1 MVTGGDLGGSAV
13 KAMSAAGL
21 TDVSF
26 EESEFERPFLRVPT
40 RTGSNLE
47 IQLWLEDG
55 GFPCLRLEALL
66 LPGLDDA
73 GEGSEF
79 VLRVLN
85 GMNRLEGTPWKL
97 WLKGMKVE
105 FEGVLVD
112 DPIGE
117 VWATWSIPAELVSV
131 DDLPGLC
138 RRFSERLGAVEIP
151 GLTEALE
158 TFLP

>member
-1 MVTGGDLGGSAV
+1 MLLSGLSVGGS
-13 KAMSAAGL
+13 GGG
-21 TDVSF
+21 
-26 EESEFERPFLRVPT
+26 
-40 RTGSNLE
+40 GSL
-47 IQLWLEDG
+47 
-55 GFPCLRLEALL
+55 
-66 LPGLDDA
+66 
-73 GEGSEF
+73 EF
-79 VLRVLN
+79 VLRTLN
-85 GMNRLEGTPWKL
+85 EMNRLEGTPWKL

-138 RRFSERLGAVEIP
+138 RRFSERLEAVEIP